1 LRNARLASLRGGQV
15 EERKKFFLRKNQKL
29 LSVWRRHKVAK
40 EVVMLQVM
48 DESFLVLFL
57 KKELLPFL
65 ASAILLLTA
74 PVCAA
79 GMRIGLGAC
88 AVPL

>member
-1 LRNARLASLRGGQV
+1 
-15 EERKKFFLRKNQKL
+15 
-29 LSVWRRHKVAK
+29 
-40 EVVMLQVM
+40 MLQVM